1 MATKTAPF
9 PKQRPMPLESEPLRL
24 TTRKAEREYLALH
37 LKPVGYGPKGQ
48 PLYAKE
54 DIDALN
60 VILPDDL

>member
-1 MATKTAPF
+1 MTARIPHTHL
-9 PKQRPMPLESEPLRL
+9 PKPSAEPVRL
-24 TTRKAEREYLALH
+24 LTRKEEREYLAKH
-37 LKPVGYGPKGQ
+37 LKPVGFGPKGQ